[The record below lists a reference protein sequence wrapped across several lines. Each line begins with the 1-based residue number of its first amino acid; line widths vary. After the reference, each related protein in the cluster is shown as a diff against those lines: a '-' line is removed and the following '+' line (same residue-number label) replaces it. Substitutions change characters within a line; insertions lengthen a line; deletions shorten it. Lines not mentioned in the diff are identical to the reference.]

1 MKDCTY
7 EEDDVF
13 GDAWDEAL
21 DDWSDEMEKKWKPKK
36 ALSLPGSLTQDEISK
51 LYERY
56 KEIEARYNIEVE
68 DLTADTMGADILKEV
83 TFKNEPDSEPLRI
96 YMNWEDVMYDE
107 DGNELSSYEMEN
119 KEADAVECFME
130 NI

>member
-1 MKDCTY
+1 MKDCAY
-7 EEDDVF
+7 EE
-13 GDAWDEAL
+13 GDTWDKL
-21 DDWSDEMEKKWKPKK
+21 EKWWKPKK

-56 KEIEARYNIEVE
+56 KEIEARYNVEIE
-68 DLTADTMGADILKEV
+68 DISADTMNAQIIKEV
-83 TFKNEPDSEPLRI
+83 MFKNKPDSKPLRI

-119 KEADAVECFME
+119 KEADFVEDSL
-130 NI
+130 NNV

>member
-7 EEDDVF
+7 EEDDW
-13 GDAWDEAL
+13 WDEI
-21 DDWSDEMEKKWKPKK
+21 EEKWKPKK

-56 KEIEARYNIEVE
+56 KEIEARWNIEVE
-68 DLTADTMGADILKEV
+68 DLSADTMGAEILKKV
-83 TFKNEPDSEPLRI
+83 TFNDEPDSEPLYI
-96 YMNWEDVMYDE
+96 HMDWEDVMYDE

-119 KEADAVECFME
+119 KEAYAVEGFME

>member
-1 MKDCTY
+1 MKDCAY
-7 EEDDVF
+7 EEDD
-13 GDAWDEAL
+13 W
-21 DDWSDEMEKKWKPKK
+21 WDEMEKKWKPKK

-68 DLTADTMGADILKEV
+68 DISADTMGADILKEV
-83 TFKNEPDSEPLRI
+83 TFKNESDSEPLRI

-119 KEADAVECFME
+119 KEADAVEDFME

>member
-7 EEDDVF
+7 EEDDW
-13 GDAWDEAL
+13 WDEI
-21 DDWSDEMEKKWKPKK
+21 EEKWKPKK

-68 DLTADTMGADILKEV
+68 DISADTMGAEILKKV
-83 TFKNEPDSEPLRI
+83 TLNDEPDSEPLYI
-96 YMNWEDVMYDE
+96 HMDWEDVMYDE
-107 DGNELSSYEMEN
+107 DGNELPSYEMEN
-119 KEADAVECFME
+119 KEAEAVEDFMK

>member
-1 MKDCTY
+1 MKDCAY
-7 EEDDVF
+7 EEEDDIWSDF
-13 GDAWDEAL
+13 WDEI
-21 DDWSDEMEKKWKPKK
+21 EEREKPKK

-107 DGNELSSYEMEN
+107 GGNELSSYEMEN
-119 KEADAVECFME
+119 KEADVVEGFM
-130 NI
+130 NNLL

>member
-1 MKDCTY
+1 MKDCAY
-7 EEDDVF
+7 EEEDDIW
-13 GDAWDEAL
+13 GDFW
-21 DDWSDEMEKKWKPKK
+21 DEMEKKWKPKK

-56 KEIEARYNIEVE
+56 KEIEARWNIEVE
-68 DLTADTMGADILKEV
+68 DLTADTMHAEILKKV

-96 YMNWEDVMYDE
+96 SMNWEDVMYDE

-119 KEADAVECFME
+119 KEADAVEGFME

>member
-1 MKDCTY
+1 MKDCAY
-7 EEDDVF
+7 EEDDI
-13 GDAWDEAL
+13 W
-21 DDWSDEMEKKWKPKK
+21 DEMEKKWKPKK

-56 KEIEARYNIEVE
+56 KEIEARWNIEIE
-68 DLTADTMGADILKEV
+68 DISADTMNAQIIKEV
-83 TFKNEPDSEPLRI
+83 TFKNEPDSKPLRI

-119 KEADAVECFME
+119 KVADFVEGCME
-130 NI
+130 II